1 MAPPTLHEPLAN
13 LHYPVLIISLDCAF
27 CPPAKNLWSRI
38 ADELGV
44 DLQVIIIERDKE
56 VLKKYGISGVPCLVC
71 GPGKKAYGLH
81 YSHEEAKE
89 VLSSALEQW

>member
-1 MAPPTLHEPLAN
+1 MDPASSHESIDT

-38 ADELGV
+38 ADEMGA
-44 DLQVIIIERDKE
+44 DLQVIVIEHDKE
-56 VLKKYGISGVPCLVC
+56 AQKRYGVSGVPCLVC
-71 GPGKKAYGLH
+71 GPDHKAYGLH

-89 VLSSALEQW
+89 ILSGAFKQK